1 MFKEITFSK
10 SKSLCFF
17 QGKHWQLENC
27 FSLPKRDNNL
37 MENKIQEESAKE
49 IPLLSKEESCLD
61 PTKPS
66 LLDKKNKYSAD
77 RWVYLTCKG

>member
-1 MFKEITFSK
+1 
-10 SKSLCFF
+10 
-17 QGKHWQLENC
+17 
-27 FSLPKRDNNL
+27 